1 MTSTEFHLRTTDI
14 RTILE
19 LITGIVMIS
28 TTVIGGWIVGM
39 RNRRRIK
46 RALGTDA
53 TDTELVSL
61 NTWLNVAKSE
71 EPNRGMF
78 DDHLNPRR

>member
-1 MTSTEFHLRTTDI
+1 MTSTGFHLRTTDI

-61 NTWLNVAKSE
+61 NTWLDVAKSE
-71 EPNRGMF
+71 ETNIGMS
-78 DDHLNPRR
+78 DDHTFPQ